1 MSSSAV
7 PIVAARALTKRFKRY
22 PSPAARLAEW
32 LSFGTRTNHTE
43 FTALEDISFEVKRG
57 EFFGIVGPN
66 GSGKSTLLKILT
78 GVLMPT
84 AGSFQITG
92 RVTSLLE
99 LGTGFSPE
107 LTGRENLINSGRLLG
122 FEERD
127 TRVRMDR
134 IIE

>member
-1 MSSSAV
+1 MSTSDPQQQ
-7 PIVAARALTKRFKRY
+7 PIVTVGGITKQFKCY
-22 PSPAARLAEW
+22 STPAARLTEW
-32 LSFGTRTNHTE
+32 LTLGAAKRHTL
-43 FTALEDISFEVKRG
+43 FTALDNISFNVKRG

-122 FEERD
+122 FEAR
-127 TRVRMDR
+127 
-134 IIE
+134 